1 MAEGNRNRTKTVSL
15 GMMTIKKFSKKNG
28 HFSAITVEII
38 DYCSSR
44 HFNTTKYRS
53 ENNNKKKIVKI
64 QPTRVTAG
72 C

>member
-1 MAEGNRNRTKTVSL
+1 MAEGNRNRTKTISL
-15 GMMTIKKFSKKNG
+15 GMMTIEISKKNG

-44 HFNTTKYRS
+44 HFNTTKYRR
-53 ENNNKKKIVKI
+53 ENNNKKIVKI